1 MQKIGLNIQSELTQ
15 QLLKLLGELEQIDR
29 QRMSKDGQ
37 LKLDAIWK
45 LLGQPTFE
53 QNEKIIKQNKKEIN

>member
-29 QRMSKDGQ
+29 QRMSNDGQ
-37 LKLDAIWK
+37 LILDDIWK

-53 QNEKIIKQNKKEIN
+53 QNQEIIEQNKKEIN